1 MGLLYD
7 FTDLISKYSVEGR
20 LIRESSQGEYIGGNW
35 VPASADEPKPV
46 KGAFLPM
53 TRQKVY
59 QSGGAYT
66 ENDRELITLEE
77 IPLEPSAYVVFSG
90 ILLEREAD
98 ILSLCNKKYL
108 TVKKIIRR
116 GEWTAMLTQVQNG

>member
-20 LIRESSQGEYIGGNW
+20 LIQESSKGEYIGGNW
-35 VPASADEPKPV
+35 ISAPADEPKPV

-77 IPLEPSAYVVFSG
+77 IPLEPSAYVVFQGMKYKVES
-90 ILLEREAD
+90 ESD
-98 ILSLCNKKYL
+98 YSLYAGFHSYNLKRVGTFDRAK
-108 TVKKIIRR
+108 TD
-116 GEWTAMLTQVQNG
+116 

>member
-77 IPLEPSAYVVFSG
+77 IPLEPSAYVVFQGMKYKVES
-90 ILLEREAD
+90 ESD
-98 ILSLCNKKYL
+98 YSLYAGFHSYNLKRVGTFDRTK
-108 TVKKIIRR
+108 TD
-116 GEWTAMLTQVQNG
+116 